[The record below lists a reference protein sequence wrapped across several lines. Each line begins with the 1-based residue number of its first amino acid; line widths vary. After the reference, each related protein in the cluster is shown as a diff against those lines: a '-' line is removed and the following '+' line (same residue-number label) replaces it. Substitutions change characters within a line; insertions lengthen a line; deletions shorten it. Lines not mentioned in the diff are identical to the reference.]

1 MKCLLI
7 FSHRKHIDE
16 TCRIFEIYREK
27 KIYIENIN
35 TVNYDMAMS
44 VRLDFI
50 YYISNTVELSL
61 ATLKV
66 ALQNVLCVAQ
76 RGKLQNLLR

>member
-1 MKCLLI
+1 
-7 FSHRKHIDE
+7 
-16 TCRIFEIYREK
+16 
-27 KIYIENIN
+27 
-35 TVNYDMAMS
+35 MS
-44 VRLDFI
+44 LRLDFI

-76 RGKLQNLLR
+76 RGKLQNLL